1 MATYPTD
8 ATITT
13 TAFDTIDTVTFSSTG
28 STTNFNLHPH
38 TVEHVGEVVATA
50 DGVEQW
56 SSSKELSQESARFT
70 VPISEIF
77 IGCENTQGE
86 VLLLS
91 HSAGHEGR
99 ASIGVAAPS
108 RPI

>member
-50 DGVEQW
+50 DGVEQATSTYSISNSGATVTFVTAPNA
-56 SSSKELSQESARFT
+56 SSLSLKVIT
-70 VPISEIF
+70 VP
-77 IGCENTQGE
+77 T
-86 VLLLS
+86 
-91 HSAGHEGR
+91 R
-99 ASIGVAAPS
+99 Y
-108 RPI
+108 RTT